1 MTMQTPGQQVSE
13 VTSTPGV
20 GVMVT
25 CVMQGKYS
33 TRLMLVLMGSL
44 AKVMCMVA
52 MDSPYYVCMQI
63 ASRCQDLIP
72 RVLLCLNKIVQHE
85 QQLEQA
91 ERRVLLT
98 RASELVNILKM
109 PR

>member
-1 MTMQTPGQQVSE
+1 MFT
-13 VTSTPGV
+13 
-20 GVMVT
+20 
-25 CVMQGKYS
+25 QGKYS
-33 TRLMLVLMGSL
+33 TRLMLVLMGAL
-44 AKVMCMVA
+44 AKVITYGCYATHVVILYA
-52 MDSPYYVCMQI
+52 QI